1 MALSNPFAES
11 APPFW
16 SGGPGPSGYHEFPN
30 RSQPGSMSSAYA
42 GPVSHSQ
49 YPITTGTSVFGL
61 KYKDGII
68 IAADTSGNYGNLARY
83 PMTQRV
89 HKINETTVIAS
100 SGDIAD
106 FQYLH
111 KIILSKQNEEDIRGG
126 GVTMR
131 PEALHCWLTRVQYNR
146 RSKFD
151 PLWNTTIVG
160 GMQEGKPF
168 LGCVDLIGT
177 AWTENAIA
185 TGIGA
190 AMAIPIINH
199 ELEKYGNSTDNLT
212 QEQARDIVK
221 KCIRVCYLRDCKA
234 MNKYYIATINS
245 EGSEVEGPL
254 MIDSNWEVAK
264 SIQGYN

>member
-1 MALSNPFAES
+1 MALSNPFGES

-16 SGGPGPSGYHEFPN
+16 TGGPGPSGYHEFPN
-30 RSQPGSMSSAYA
+30 RSQSGSMSSATA

-89 HKINETTVIAS
+89 HKVNETTVIAS

-111 KIILSKQNEEDIRGG
+111 KIIKSKQNEEDIRGG

-131 PEALHCWLTRVQYNR
+131 PEALHCWLTRVLYNR
-146 RSKFD
+146 RSK
-151 PLWNTTIVG
+151 
-160 GMQEGKPF
+160 
-168 LGCVDLIGT
+168 
-177 AWTENAIA
+177 
-185 TGIGA
+185 
-190 AMAIPIINH
+190 
-199 ELEKYGNSTDNLT
+199 
-212 QEQARDIVK
+212 
-221 KCIRVCYLRDCKA
+221 
-234 MNKYYIATINS
+234 
-245 EGSEVEGPL
+245 
-254 MIDSNWEVAK
+254 
-264 SIQGYN
+264 

>member
-30 RSQPGSMSSAYA
+30 RSQPGSMSSATA

-89 HKINETTVIAS
+89 HKVNETTVIAS

-111 KIILSKQNEEDIRGG
+111 KIIKSKQNEEDIRGG

-131 PEALHCWLTRVQYNR
+131 PEALHCWLTRVLYNR
-146 RSKFD
+146 RSK
-151 PLWNTTIVG
+151 
-160 GMQEGKPF
+160 
-168 LGCVDLIGT
+168 
-177 AWTENAIA
+177 
-185 TGIGA
+185 
-190 AMAIPIINH
+190 
-199 ELEKYGNSTDNLT
+199 
-212 QEQARDIVK
+212 
-221 KCIRVCYLRDCKA
+221 
-234 MNKYYIATINS
+234 
-245 EGSEVEGPL
+245 
-254 MIDSNWEVAK
+254 
-264 SIQGYN
+264 